1 MEEFGC
7 ELQYRLL
14 NAQEMDMSPV
24 QGRYQKGISTAFWGH
39 PCYGYKSGRELRG
52 EWEVMV
58 YFCEVVVHALRLIR
72 QGMIRMGKSE
82 AALKKKC

>member
-1 MEEFGC
+1 M
-7 ELQYRLL
+7 
-14 NAQEMDMSPV
+14 
-24 QGRYQKGISTAFWGH
+24 
-39 PCYGYKSGRELRG
+39 RG